1 MMRRLTEKVRRSIWV
16 YPVLYSF
23 LALMLAVIVI
33 LLDSKYLVD
42 LTPYIPD
49 IFLTSADLAKTVLTI
64 IAGAFITIMTFTFST
79 TMVVLTMYTSQFSPR
94 VIENFLSQK
103 STMKS
108 FGIFVSGFLY
118 SIISLLFIRDILSD
132 YKIMAGTFGVIYILA
147 GLVNFIL
154 YINSVGTYIQAGNL
168 IDRLYHKA
176 QEDIDA
182 YRSEVEEYDFVD
194 KAEVERIEPKISIR
208 SPHNGYIQEVN
219 YKRLFELS
227 REHEII
233 MIFQKLTGQFVTDED
248 VVMEIYYD
256 RNSDLYENLEKE
268 IGDCV
273 HIGERRTEAQDFSF
287 SIQKIVEVALKAL
300 SPGIND
306 PNTAIQCIRDL
317 GLLLREAAQ
326 MRSGYLLMRED
337 GDSLSA
343 LYREGYDLDILLR
356 DTFRQIIHYG
366 QGDVF
371 VMLAVIKAHRH
382 ILEKAHEENREIIR
396 GHLDHLMDLLR
407 KSYQES
413 LDMQLFDREYAE
425 IMGRHG
431 LRAKKS

>member
-1 MMRRLTEKVRRSIWV
+1 
-16 YPVLYSF
+16 
-23 LALMLAVIVI
+23 
-33 LLDSKYLVD
+33 
-42 LTPYIPD
+42 
-49 IFLTSADLAKTVLTI
+49 
-64 IAGAFITIMTFTFST
+64 
-79 TMVVLTMYTSQFSPR
+79 MVVLTMYTSQFSPR

-371 VMLAVIKAHRH
+371 VMLAVIKAYRH